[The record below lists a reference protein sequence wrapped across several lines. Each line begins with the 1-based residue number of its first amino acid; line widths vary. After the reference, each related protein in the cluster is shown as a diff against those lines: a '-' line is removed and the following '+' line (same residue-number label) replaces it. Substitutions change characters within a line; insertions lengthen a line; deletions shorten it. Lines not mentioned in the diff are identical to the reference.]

1 MQADGIAESLRPRIK
16 PEDKP
21 VGARPDPPY
30 CRIRECAPRGVRRR
44 HPRIDRGGGAKIR
57 RVVVDVKAVIYSE
70 PTGFE
75 KGQELKFGGLA
86 FGAAPCLRSEEHTSE
101 LQSLMRMSYA
111 VFWWKK
117 ILHT

>member
-1 MQADGIAESLRPRIK
+1 MIRRPPRSTPTDTLFPYTTLFRARFSFCAAAMQADGIAESLRPRIK

-57 RVVVDVKAVIYSE
+57 RVVVDVKAEIGRASCRDRV
-70 PTGFE
+70 
-75 KGQELKFGGLA
+75 
-86 FGAAPCLRSEEHTSE
+86 C
-101 LQSLMRMSYA
+101 QS
-111 VFWWKK
+111 V
-117 ILHT
+117 